1 MNLLTYYSFYIT
13 CSFLVTTGTITFI
26 EALRTD
32 IVAMRHILNLETCIS
47 IVAAYFY
54 GNFIKTL
61 EPLKDKIITSSD
73 DIEKEELNK
82 LEKKINI
89 TRYVDWMI
97 TTPIM
102 LLVLVLAFQYN
113 SKKKGIVFFDYLII
127 LLFNYGMLGTGYL
140 GELNI
145 LDKLTANIIGF
156 IYFGLLYGF
165 IYYKYL
171 LKTKNGN
178 NYNNKLL
185 YLSFFILWAL
195 YGVFYLMK
203 DSIKNTGYNILDL
216 FSKCFVGIYFWSYSS
231 NIFI

>member
-82 LEKKINI
+82 LEKKINT

>member
-32 IVAMRHILNLETCIS
+32 IVSMRHILNLETCIS

-61 EPLKDKIITSSD
+61 EPLKDKIITSNG

-82 LEKKINI
+82 LEKKINT

-113 SKKKGIVFFDYLII
+113 SKNKGIVFFDYLII

-145 LDKLTANIIGF
+145 LNKLTANIIGF

-185 YLSFFILWAL
+185 FLSFFILWAL

>member
-26 EALRTD
+26 EAMRTD

-61 EPLKDKIITSSD
+61 EPLKDKIITGSD
-73 DIEKEELNK
+73 SINKEELNK
-82 LEKKINI
+82 LEKEINT

-102 LLVLVLAFQYN
+102 LLVLVLALQYN
-113 SKKKGIVFFDYLII
+113 SKKNGIVFLDYLMI
-127 LLFNYGMLGTGYL
+127 LLFNYAMLGSGYL

-145 LDKLTANIIGF
+145 IDKLTANIIGF
-156 IYFGLLYGF
+156 IYFGL
-165 IYYKYL
+165 
-171 LKTKNGN
+171 
-178 NYNNKLL
+178 
-185 YLSFFILWAL
+185 
-195 YGVFYLMK
+195 
-203 DSIKNTGYNILDL
+203 
-216 FSKCFVGIYFWSYSS
+216 
-231 NIFI
+231 